1 MSRPLR
7 ILHLADSHIGSQ
19 LPARPRRRDEW
30 RRGDDIVQS
39 YQRVLQRA
47 REYDVDLVLHAG
59 DVFDEPHP
67 SDAAVTAAASPLLS
81 LAADGFPV
89 VIIPGNHE
97 RSVLPGSLLL
107 AHPNVHIFANAE
119 TRVFTLSGRRVAI
132 VGIPCIRRHSAARF
146 AAVLEES
153 RWAETTADLNILLTH
168 QAFDSC
174 TCGPANYRFRKG
186 NADVVDRAHV
196 PRELHYVAAG
206 HIHRHQVLNAYDGQ
220 SLAFDERDVPIVYS
234 GSVDRISFA
243 EQDEPKGCMLL
254 EESARGFSHR
264 FIEHDVRAMTRLPL
278 DVSGLSR
285 SGIRAA
291 IAAWAGGLPRG
302 ALAQVRLSGRTTP
315 AEMRGLQL
323 AAEVRAIRPDLLF
336 SVSPQAVVFESQRAA
351 EHSANRSTTIASSE
365 PANGVLTA
373 NAGARSAFDALV
385 ECDARHV
392 LCKSEDIKS
401 LPTCFATYAFRDA
414 NGRLLYIGKATN
426 LRARVRQ
433 HMAAQPSGAFFG
445 GWTRDIAQIE
455 ARIAFSELEALL
467 VEAELIRIHRP
478 PFNRQM
484 RQWERYCY
492 LIEGLRPHGQLS
504 ILRDLPADDPHT
516 PSGLVI
522 YGPYRSRWEAA
533 AIAEAVARH
542 TSLAYCDDLALPA
555 ALRRKRKGPARKMSV
570 LPVALNLCQRYF
582 DRACSGPCAARIAD
596 IDYSSLR
603 AARAALLN
611 GDDDRS
617 FAAAQLELEALA
629 DQPRDLSEVEKVA
642 LRLVQTLRH
651 AFEAGSVLREA
662 RGLMDATIFLPPP
675 PDQHL
680 EVTIARDTLRFSRV
694 AIAKSVPPAQARGH
708 FSQSAR
714 DLINAPALAFG
725 ARIAAS
731 PTEPTASPQTAV
743 PKTRLD
749 LLATLVRHLRK
760 EREANQAD
768 PDVAHEQSVLGLPI
782 ENEIA

>member
-1 MSRPLR
+1 MGRPLR

-19 LPARPRRRDEW
+19 LPARPRRRDVW

-47 REYDVDLVLHAG
+47 REFDVDLVLHAG
-59 DVFDEPHP
+59 DVFDEPQP
-67 SDAAVTAAASPLLS
+67 SDAAVSAAANPLLS

-97 RSVLPGSLLL
+97 RSVLPGSLFLS
-107 AHPNVHIFANAE
+107 HPNVHIFGSAG
-119 TRVFTLSGRRVAI
+119 TRAFTLRGRRIAI
-132 VGIPCIRRHSAARF
+132 AGIPCIRRHSAARF
-146 AAVLEES
+146 AGALEET
-153 RWAETTADLNILLTH
+153 RWAESRADLNILLAH

-186 NADVVDRAHV
+186 HADVVDRADL

-206 HIHRHQVLNAYDGQ
+206 HIHRHQVLNAHDAQ
-220 SLAFDERDVPIVYS
+220 SLTFDERDVPIVYS

-291 IAAWAGGLPRG
+291 VAAWAGALPRG

-336 SVSPQAVVFESQRAA
+336 SVSAQAVVFETQRAA
-351 EHSANRSTTIASSE
+351 DQSTNRTTIPAVSE
-365 PANGVLTA
+365 SADMNRKANP
-373 NAGARSAFDALV
+373 GARSAFDPLV
-385 ECDARHV
+385 ERDARCV
-392 LCKSEDIKS
+392 SSRPEDVKS
-401 LPTCFATYAFRDA
+401 LPTCSATYAFRDA
-414 NGRLLYIGKATN
+414 DGRLLYIGKATN

-433 HMAAQPSGAFFG
+433 HLAARPSGAFFE

-455 ARIAFSELEALL
+455 ARVACSELEALL

-504 ILRDLPADDPHT
+504 ILRDLPADDPRTQH
-516 PSGLVI
+516 GLVI
-522 YGPYRSRWEAA
+522 YGPYRSHWEAA

-542 TSLAYCDDLALPA
+542 TALAYCEDLALPA
-555 ALRRKRKGPARKMSV
+555 ALRRRKKDPARKVSP

-582 DRACSGPCAARIAD
+582 DRACSGPCAARISD
-596 IDYSSLR
+596 LEYSKLR

-611 GDDDRS
+611 GDDDGS

-629 DQPRDLSEVEKVA
+629 DQPKDLSEVEKAA

-651 AFEAGSVLREA
+651 AFEAGCVIREA
-662 RGLMDATIFLPPP
+662 RGLMGATILLPPAP
-675 PDQHL
+675 GQYL
-680 EVTIARDTLRFSRV
+680 QVTIAHDTLQFSRD
-694 AIAKSVPPAQARGH
+694 ALANSEPQAQVRRY
-708 FSQSAR
+708 FSQPAPGR
-714 DLINAPALAFG
+714 INDLALA

-731 PTEPTASPQTAV
+731 PCAATASPQIAI

-749 LLATLVRHLRK
+749 LLATLVRYRRK
-760 EREANQAD
+760 EREATQALT
-768 PDVAHEQSVLGLPI
+768 DVAHGQSVLGLPI
-782 ENEIA
+782 EKEIA